1 MPRPDPND
9 FIRLLSRELPACEVL
24 ERMHVP
30 TSLWANFALEAAAST
45 LPLSVFAGDVS
56 DATAWVPPDLG
67 LVSAKES
74 RRLWEAILNALPLEP
89 LEDRDSGA
97 AGASESS
104 GRSGGYQGG
113 SGGAIALPTQRVSP
127 LTALLNKAAAKARQQ
142 ARRVMDRFAR
152 DGGNPRRQFQLRAQL
167 HEDIIRVKADLAAQ
181 VVMSEQIVENLRE
194 IERLVNNGSMGFE
207 QARVEI
213 EALVRLIKHP
223 NRKAPKGIAKRTWE
237 ALSRLSVLITLLS
250 APNNCEVA
258 TVMAP
263 QINVVVE
270 VQAPPPAAER
280 PVVEGEWVWSSI
292 NTDKTSLTLR
302 VGPSKDHDE
311 IAQIPKGHPV
321 ERKEGTQKNGFMLIR
336 YVDAN
341 GIVRSGYVAEAY
353 LLRLY

>member
-24 ERMHVP
+24 DRMHVP
-30 TSLWANFALEAAAST
+30 TSIWANFALEAVASL
-45 LPLSVFAGDVS
+45 LPLNVFARDVS
-56 DATAWVPPDLG
+56 DVTAWVPPDLG

-97 AGASESS
+97 AGASASS
-104 GRSGGYQGG
+104 GTSGGNYGG
-113 SGGAIALPTQRVSP
+113 SGGAMALPSQQVSP
-127 LTALLNKAAAKARQQ
+127 LTALLNKAAAKARQL
-142 ARRVMDRFAR
+142 ARRVMDRFGR
-152 DGGNPRRQFQLRAQL
+152 DGGYPRRQFQLRAQL

-181 VVMSEQIVENLRE
+181 VVMSEQIAENLRE
-194 IERLVNNGSMGFE
+194 IERLVNNGSMDFE

-213 EALVRLIKHP
+213 EALVRLLNQQHKE
-223 NRKAPKGIAKRTWE
+223 APQGIGKRTWE

-250 APNNCEVA
+250 APNNCEIA
-258 TVMAP
+258 TVVIP
-263 QINVVVE
+263 QFNVVVE
-270 VQAPPPAAER
+270 VQAPPPAPER

-292 NTDKTSLTLR
+292 TTNKTSLTLR
-302 VGPSKDHDE
+302 MGPSKDHDE
-311 IAQIPKGHPV
+311 IAQVPKGHPV
-321 ERKEGTQKNGFMLIR
+321 ERKEGTQKNGYMLIR